1 MPLTDK
7 AIFKVKPT
15 IKSRKLFDGGGLYIE
30 VTPSGSKL
38 WRLKYRF
45 GGREKRLAFG
55 TYPDTGL
62 ESAREKRDVA
72 RAMLASGVDP
82 GEHRK
87 AEKAADR
94 ERLRKKQFP
103 IARNLRSPGKLRF
116 SAVSQRPLEPLGIDE
131 LEERTYR
138 TLLTQGMVTAK
149 EIAHTLALTL
159 RKAQQL
165 LDDIESKGLASHSP
179 ERPRRYIAVPPE
191 LAIEALVGQRQVVLE
206 LARST
211 IPELKKHAAKPTG
224 AKTPEQPVEVI
235 TNHAALGQILA
246 QLRQTVQEEV
256 FGFQRAPWLY
266 RKDLNRPE
274 MRPGVRIRSISDAG
288 YIALPGALASL
299 RSEMER
305 GEQARIFPTLPIKMF
320 VVDRRTGLIPLN
332 VEDQGGPTLLVRAPS
347 LLDALYELFEM
358 TWARATP
365 ITFTRT
371 GTMEAGKP
379 DTQVSEMAIQMIPLL
394 AAGLNDKAIVY
405 ETGISIATLNRR
417 IAELMGR
424 FGTRTRFQ
432 LGWRAA
438 LDAFPERLATP
449 AQPTQPSPVKPTQRH
464 R

>member
-7 AIFKVKPT
+7 AILEA
-15 IKSRKLFDGGGLYIE
+15 KSATKARKLFDGDGLYIE
-30 VTPSGSKL
+30 VAPSGGKL

-45 GGREKRLAFG
+45 SGREKRLAFG
-55 TYPDTGL
+55 AYPGISL
-62 ESAREKRDVA
+62 KVAREKRDMA
-72 RAMLASGVDP
+72 RAMLAAGVDP

-94 ERLRKKQFP
+94 ERLRHGQP
-103 IARNLRSPGKLRF
+103 PAARDLHSPGKLRL
-116 SAVSQRPLEPLGIDE
+116 AAASQRPLEPLGIGE

-149 EIAHTLALTL
+149 EIANTLALTL

-206 LARST
+206 RARST
-211 IPELKKHAAKPTG
+211 IPELKKQAANSAG
-224 AKTPEQPVEVI
+224 ARSPEQPVEVI

-246 QLRQTVQEEV
+246 QLRQTVQAEV

-266 RKDLNRPE
+266 RKDVNRPE
-274 MRPGVRIRSISDAG
+274 MRPGVRVRSISDAG

-299 RSEMER
+299 RSEMEQ

-320 VVDRRTGLIPLN
+320 VVDRRIGLIPLN
-332 VEDQGGPTLLVRAPS
+332 VENQGGPTLLVRAPS

-365 ITFTRT
+365 IAFTRT
-371 GTMEAGKP
+371 GAMEAGKP
-379 DTQVSEMAIQMIPLL
+379 DTQVSEMAAQMISLL
-394 AAGLNDKAIVY
+394 AAGLNDKAIVH

-417 IAELMGR
+417 VAELMNR

-438 LDAFPERLATP
+438 LDAFPERLAAP
-449 AQPTQPSPVKPTQRH
+449 AQPGLPPPMKPTQR
-464 R
+464 RR